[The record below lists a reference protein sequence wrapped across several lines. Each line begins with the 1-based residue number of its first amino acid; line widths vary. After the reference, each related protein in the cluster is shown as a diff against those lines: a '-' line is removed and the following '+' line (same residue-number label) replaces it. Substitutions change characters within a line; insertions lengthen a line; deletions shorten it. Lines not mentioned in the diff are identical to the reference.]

1 MAITTSV
8 RAKKTV
14 NEVFGAKE
22 VQWGPIGKEVYLR
35 TYSRLKPD
43 GTQETWQDTVLRV
56 VDGNLAL
63 VNRKFH
69 EPGEREKLLELIYS
83 MDMIPAGR
91 HLWVSGVPGRAF
103 LYNCHSAGFSRK
115 DFTAHFTFTF
125 EELMKGGGVGS
136 NYSNKYIEMY
146 PPVFSKVNLH
156 IVCNPDHPNV
166 GEFKGLLSKEFDH
179 YTQDRFVVD
188 DSREGWAATLQ
199 EVLLAAWHGK
209 DSALVVDVSM
219 LRERGALLKSF
230 GGRSSGPGP
239 LVIML
244 KSIADLLSA
253 KVGKK
258 LTSIDMMQID
268 HELATCVVSG
278 NIRRS
283 ARMSIKHW
291 ADPDI
296 IDFVKCKHNH
306 EQHWSTNISVEVDE
320 KYFQALRRGEERA
333 KAVLKEVAKG
343 MHKNG
348 EPGFWNSSF
357 AANGEVEYPFTT
369 NPCGEISFEQF
380 ENCLT
385 GDAKILTSRGY
396 KRIDEMVGQDVAVV
410 SQFGDEDLKSKGGI
424 FEARVFESRTQPV
437 KVIHTVDGRE
447 VKASLDHPFLVQT
460 AFEKYEWRK
469 VKDLRVG
476 DMLVANT
483 QAMAERPLGFSK
495 KYYALGHFLGD
506 GWFHHKGASL
516 SIGICAGGED
526 VWLVDE
532 LRPVWQELIHE
543 ASEFVEGAR
552 DEAYRTSVPEPKFD
566 HNGVR
571 TLTMYKPTIAR
582 LLERRYGF
590 KSGTAHGK
598 RIPEVYWSWSAMEKA
613 SFLRGLYDADGTI
626 HDGAREVVGLTCAN
640 PELGRDLT
648 LALSEFGI
656 VARMCVIRLKER
668 GNRVQC
674 MVSVR
679 GRDNMKKFASTIY
692 GAKAGFLKRKAEKLS
707 SVLSKERER
716 KTVTGRVALAIAFI
730 EDGGTQKTYNLEV
743 EGSRNF
749 VANGFVTHN
758 CNLGHINLERFA
770 GNADGAREAFRL
782 MSRFLVRATFG
793 DVLNPYQ
800 KAVQDRNRRI
810 GVGFFGFHPWL
821 VYQGVTFSGSHHNKE
836 VRNLLKSFK
845 MACRDEARRYAFQL
859 RIPEPIKVTTIAPT
873 GTISL
878 LPGTTS
884 GCQPIFARYYKRL
897 VNYSSDDSN
906 LPELAAKG
914 YPIED
919 SLYTPKTKVVT
930 FFCKDPLVAECEK
943 RGIDLALIEDQ
954 HEIEVSDHLAVQ
966 AMLQDEYADNSIS
979 YTINFRDHDVK
990 VEDIELALKVHLPH
1004 LKGTTLMPEN
1014 DSRPQTPFQRI
1025 SHAQFED
1032 AERKGIGK
1040 VSDKEMECL
1049 NGVCPVK

>member
-1 MAITTSV
+1 MPITTSV
-8 RAKKTV
+8 RAKKTSS
-14 NEVFGAKE
+14 EVFGAKE

-69 EPGEREKLLELIYS
+69 EPGEREKLLDLIYS

-91 HLWVSGVPGRAF
+91 HLWVSGVPGRQF

-136 NYSNKYIEMY
+136 NYSNKHIEMY

-156 IVCNPDHPNV
+156 VVCNPAHPNV
-166 GEFKGLLSKEFDH
+166 GEFKEILSRDFDH
-179 YTQDRFVVD
+179 YAQDRVVVD
-188 DSREGWAATLQ
+188 DSREGWSTTLQ

-209 DSALVVDVSM
+209 DSPLIVDVSM

-230 GGRSSGPGP
+230 GGKSSGPGP

-244 KSIADLLSA
+244 KRIADLLSA

-258 LTSIDMMQID
+258 LTSLDMMQID

-296 IDFVKCKHNH
+296 VDFVKCKHNPEH
-306 EQHWSTNISVEVDE
+306 HWSTNISVEVDE
-320 KYFQALRRGEERA
+320 RYFQAIRRGEERA
-333 KAVLKEVAKG
+333 KVVLKEVAKG

-369 NPCGEISFEQF
+369 NPCGEISFE
-380 ENCLT
+380 
-385 GDAKILTSRGY
+385 
-396 KRIDEMVGQDVAVV
+396 
-410 SQFGDEDLKSKGGI
+410 
-424 FEARVFESRTQPV
+424 
-437 KVIHTVDGRE
+437 
-447 VKASLDHPFLVQT
+447 
-460 AFEKYEWRK
+460 
-469 VKDLRVG
+469 
-476 DMLVANT
+476 
-483 QAMAERPLGFSK
+483 
-495 KYYALGHFLGD
+495 
-506 GWFHHKGASL
+506 
-516 SIGICAGGED
+516 
-526 VWLVDE
+526 
-532 LRPVWQELIHE
+532 
-543 ASEFVEGAR
+543 
-552 DEAYRTSVPEPKFD
+552 
-566 HNGVR
+566 
-571 TLTMYKPTIAR
+571 
-582 LLERRYGF
+582 
-590 KSGTAHGK
+590 
-598 RIPEVYWSWSAMEKA
+598 SWE
-613 SFLRGLYDADGTI
+613 
-626 HDGAREVVGLTCAN
+626 
-640 PELGRDLT
+640 
-648 LALSEFGI
+648 
-656 VARMCVIRLKER
+656 
-668 GNRVQC
+668 
-674 MVSVR
+674 
-679 GRDNMKKFASTIY
+679 
-692 GAKAGFLKRKAEKLS
+692 
-707 SVLSKERER
+707 
-716 KTVTGRVALAIAFI
+716 
-730 EDGGTQKTYNLEV
+730 
-743 EGSRNF
+743 
-749 VANGFVTHN
+749 N

-770 GNADGAREAFRL
+770 GDPDRAREAFRL
-782 MSRFLVRATFG
+782 MARFLVRATFG

-897 VNYSSDDSN
+897 VNYASDDEN
-906 LPELAAKG
+906 LKAIEKQG

-930 FFCKDPLVAECEK
+930 FFCKDPLVAECER
-943 RGIDLALIEDQ
+943 RGIDLSLLEDQ

-990 VEDIELALKVHLPH
+990 IEDIELALKVHLPH

-1025 SHAQFED
+1025 THAQFEE